1 MSIRILLPHDGSTCA
16 QAATSVALQ
25 LASSLTDVQLVVLH
39 VVNVRPATGNFLE
52 DLSGRLGFEP
62 AVVRSDVADAKQAS
76 GDLILSTVAERARA
90 AGVSVET
97 VQVTGVVSETVLEH
111 SHDKDLV
118 VMGIRGQTEDRYL
131 GQGGEMSSWLPQRSS
146 TPVLLVPAAVESV
159 SSIAVGW
166 DGSAAAR
173 HTLRPVRR
181 IAAAAGLAVHAIHV
195 TPDGTGGTALLDELD
210 GMLDGVEL
218 YKHVVQGTRA
228 HRTLVEAA
236 QQCGANVLALGYL
249 GRSKVKDLF
258 FGSSTER
265 ILMDQ
270 QLAVLVVR

>member
-1 MSIRILLPHDGSTCA
+1 MTIRILLPHDGSTCA
-16 QAATSVALQ
+16 HAATSVALQ
-25 LASSLTDVQLVVLH
+25 LASSLTDTQLVVLH

-62 AVVRSDVADAKQAS
+62 AVVRTDVADAKQTS
-76 GDLILSTVAERARA
+76 GELILSAVAERARQ

-146 TPVLLVPAAVESV
+146 TPVLLVPAAVESI
-159 SSIAVGW
+159 SSIALGW

-195 TPDGTGGTALLDELD
+195 TPDGTGAALLDELD
-210 GMLDGVEL
+210 SMLEGVEL
-218 YKHVVQGTRA
+218 SKHVVQGTRA
-228 HRTLVEAA
+228 HRTLVEAS

-265 ILMDQ
+265 VLMDQ